1 MRKLPLERD
10 AMILT
15 PELENVALHTRVLRD
30 RVLVKPVPYIHP
42 ILATPGVE
50 IQKGVV
56 IAVGYGRRQRRKVEF
71 KQTLGGDSAPIIG
84 PDGKTVMKFGHS
96 KLSSRK
102 LFFEDGAETGLI
114 IPMQVKPGDV
124 VEFSFRGIDIRDFD
138 RLGFEGVGQ
147 LAFIWQNAI
156 YSIDPDESLD
166 ECLLWQ
172 QSAGYDRNGN
182 WMSGA
187 EDWHRA

>member
-1 MRKLPLERD
+1 
-10 AMILT
+10 MILT
-15 PELENVALHTRVLRD
+15 PELENVAQRTHVLRD
-30 RVLVKPVPYIHP
+30 RVLVKPLSYVHP

-56 IAVGYGRRQRRKVEF
+56 IAVGYGRRQRKKVAF
-71 KQTLGGDSAPIIG
+71 KQSVSDGPPVLG

-96 KLSSRK
+96 KLSDK
-102 LFFEDGAETGLI
+102 TLYFEDGDETGLI
-114 IPMQVKPGDV
+114 IPMTVKPGDV
-124 VEFSFRGIDIRDFD
+124 VEFSFRNIEIVDFD
-138 RLGFEGVGQ
+138 RVGFPGIGP
-147 LAFIWQNAI
+147 LAFIWQKAI

>member
-1 MRKLPLERD
+1 
-10 AMILT
+10 MILT
-15 PELENVALHTRVLRD
+15 PELEAVGQQVRVLRD
-30 RVLVKPVPYIHP
+30 RVLVKPLSYVHP
-42 ILATPGVE
+42 ILETPGIE

-71 KQTLGGDSAPIIG
+71 KQNLADAAPILG
-84 PDGKTVMKFGHS
+84 PDGKTVMKFGAS
-96 KLSSRK
+96 KLSGK
-102 LFFEDGAETGLI
+102 TLYFEDGAETGNI

-124 VEFSFRGIDIRDFD
+124 VEFSFRNIEIVDFD
-138 RLGFEGVGQ
+138 RVGFPGIGP
-147 LAFIWQNAI
+147 LAFIWQKAI
-156 YSIDPDESLD
+156 YSVDPDESLN

-182 WMSGA
+182 FMSGA